1 MAKNYKGKSNEEKEK
16 EVNDLLDKA
25 EKGIESVFDS
35 QEDIKSLGD
44 FISKFYNYSIRNT
57 LLIQKQFQ
65 GALAVGSYAFW
76 KAKGFLVNKGEKGIK
91 ILAPNKRS
99 EYFINENGESISIK
113 KATEK
118 EKELIKKGELEVLT
132 GKLSFSQ
139 GYVFDVSQTNAKA
152 DDLPKIF
159 PNRWLEGDVENYD
172 LMYKAME
179 NIAKS
184 IGVKIIDPPYEL
196 GTSKGA
202 SYPLT
207 KEIALNPRN
216 NQLQNVKTLIHELAH
231 AKLHT
236 IDKQDEYTKSA
247 KEFQAELTAY
257 TVCKYFGLDTEE
269 YSFRYINEWTKD
281 IELKDKEKLLNEVKE
296 TIHEYIAVI
305 EDTLINEKELSL
317 EKDKNISL
325 EENINKDYDKSLYEI
340 KEEEVMNSNS
350 IKDIFKSLKEKVMIK
365 VNFILGKEN
374 EEFDIEQELREFEEL
389 FLEAEDSM
397 EMEDIKE
404 SMIFRIDGIDLE
416 VFMENGIEEEKL
428 LKLKD
433 DLIELYE
440 REISEE
446 YKTFMKKRGLE
457 LDGFIESFK
466 ERLEGIDF
474 EEGTYDMSFKD
485 YLEEELIG
493 YSETEYEEF
502 EEETYMDRLERQQIG
517 EEEYIKT
524 YGKNNFIDT
533 YMYYYERAYISYE
546 NLDKD
551 KIYTIKGD
559 IEVKDIEIKEGEEF
573 KISGYNQG
581 KFIIEFPN
589 RDIKTEITFNE
600 LQDLSDLL
608 KKEIED
614 IVDLERYFNEKNL
627 DKELRRELH
636 QNKDFIHLLDEKREI
651 DITIRNLKEDIE
663 YYSEDNEYSIDD
675 LKVKLNKYESLS
687 LDKTKELNRI
697 VSYKVEEV
705 KEEELNNLIESD
717 DWKLTDRDLDNV
729 NFKVMKN
736 NIEEMMKENYG
747 DFIRGIISIET
758 GIEDLDLLDSIYEKY
773 MDNDFNLINDNFEDL
788 KNDLL
793 NYSNYDK
800 EKEKENESYLDNQF
814 QENNEE
820 KNYYDENVLKIK
832 IAKVLEEKVYS
843 GVPINE
849 IERETKKFLDNTA
862 DVEKINL
869 MIKEKGFKESIEHV
883 SEVFLFL
890 GAVDNYNAFIIG
902 EKEIMKDSAIK
913 KAREELKN
921 EKGLGYKHNRN
932 RTVEVLYSEMPGF
945 KKGEK
950 LTIKEAMA
958 IFKEEV
964 EFGAEDK
971 AVEFKF
977 SLNENIKYNEEFI
990 IDKGSSVDLL
1000 EHIEEKIEDNYALRE
1015 LMTDYLKNNGL
1026 EFMNKGIEKE
1036 LNKEKEKEMEL
1047 E

>member
-1 MAKNYKGKSNEEKEK
+1 
-16 EVNDLLDKA
+16 
-25 EKGIESVFDS
+25 
-35 QEDIKSLGD
+35 
-44 FISKFYNYSIRNT
+44 
-57 LLIQKQFQ
+57 
-65 GALAVGSYAFW
+65 
-76 KAKGFLVNKGEKGIK
+76 
-91 ILAPNKRS
+91 
-99 EYFINENGESISIK
+99 
-113 KATEK
+113 
-118 EKELIKKGELEVLT
+118 
-132 GKLSFSQ
+132 
-139 GYVFDVSQTNAKA
+139 
-152 DDLPKIF
+152 
-159 PNRWLEGDVENYD
+159 
-172 LMYKAME
+172 
-179 NIAKS
+179 
-184 IGVKIIDPPYEL
+184 
-196 GTSKGA
+196 
-202 SYPLT
+202 
-207 KEIALNPRN
+207 
-216 NQLQNVKTLIHELAH
+216 
-231 AKLHT
+231 
-236 IDKQDEYTKSA
+236 
-247 KEFQAELTAY
+247 
-257 TVCKYFGLDTEE
+257 
-269 YSFRYINEWTKD
+269 
-281 IELKDKEKLLNEVKE
+281 
-296 TIHEYIAVI
+296 
-305 EDTLINEKELSL
+305 
-317 EKDKNISL
+317 
-325 EENINKDYDKSLYEI
+325 
-340 KEEEVMNSNS
+340 MNSNS

-485 YLEEELIG
+485 YLEKELIG

-663 YYSEDNEYSIDD
+663 YYSEDNGYSIDD
-675 LKVKLNKYESLS
+675 LKVELNKYESLS

-921 EKGLGYKHNRN
+921 EKGLDYKHNRN

>member
-1 MAKNYKGKSNEEKEK
+1 
-16 EVNDLLDKA
+16 
-25 EKGIESVFDS
+25 
-35 QEDIKSLGD
+35 
-44 FISKFYNYSIRNT
+44 
-57 LLIQKQFQ
+57 
-65 GALAVGSYAFW
+65 
-76 KAKGFLVNKGEKGIK
+76 
-91 ILAPNKRS
+91 
-99 EYFINENGESISIK
+99 
-113 KATEK
+113 
-118 EKELIKKGELEVLT
+118 
-132 GKLSFSQ
+132 
-139 GYVFDVSQTNAKA
+139 
-152 DDLPKIF
+152 
-159 PNRWLEGDVENYD
+159 
-172 LMYKAME
+172 
-179 NIAKS
+179 
-184 IGVKIIDPPYEL
+184 
-196 GTSKGA
+196 
-202 SYPLT
+202 
-207 KEIALNPRN
+207 
-216 NQLQNVKTLIHELAH
+216 
-231 AKLHT
+231 
-236 IDKQDEYTKSA
+236 
-247 KEFQAELTAY
+247 
-257 TVCKYFGLDTEE
+257 
-269 YSFRYINEWTKD
+269 
-281 IELKDKEKLLNEVKE
+281 
-296 TIHEYIAVI
+296 
-305 EDTLINEKELSL
+305 
-317 EKDKNISL
+317 
-325 EENINKDYDKSLYEI
+325 
-340 KEEEVMNSNS
+340 MNSNS

-559 IEVKDIEIKEGEEF
+559 MEVKDIEIKEGEEF

-581 KFIIEFPN
+581 KFIIEFQN

-773 MDNDFNLINDNFEDL
+773 MDSDFNLINDNFEDL

-921 EKGLGYKHNRN
+921 EKRLDCKYNRN

-964 EFGAEDK
+964 EFRAEDK

>member
-1 MAKNYKGKSNEEKEK
+1 
-16 EVNDLLDKA
+16 
-25 EKGIESVFDS
+25 
-35 QEDIKSLGD
+35 
-44 FISKFYNYSIRNT
+44 
-57 LLIQKQFQ
+57 
-65 GALAVGSYAFW
+65 
-76 KAKGFLVNKGEKGIK
+76 
-91 ILAPNKRS
+91 
-99 EYFINENGESISIK
+99 
-113 KATEK
+113 
-118 EKELIKKGELEVLT
+118 
-132 GKLSFSQ
+132 
-139 GYVFDVSQTNAKA
+139 
-152 DDLPKIF
+152 
-159 PNRWLEGDVENYD
+159 
-172 LMYKAME
+172 
-179 NIAKS
+179 
-184 IGVKIIDPPYEL
+184 
-196 GTSKGA
+196 
-202 SYPLT
+202 
-207 KEIALNPRN
+207 
-216 NQLQNVKTLIHELAH
+216 
-231 AKLHT
+231 
-236 IDKQDEYTKSA
+236 
-247 KEFQAELTAY
+247 
-257 TVCKYFGLDTEE
+257 
-269 YSFRYINEWTKD
+269 
-281 IELKDKEKLLNEVKE
+281 
-296 TIHEYIAVI
+296 
-305 EDTLINEKELSL
+305 
-317 EKDKNISL
+317 
-325 EENINKDYDKSLYEI
+325 
-340 KEEEVMNSNS
+340 MNSNS

-485 YLEEELIG
+485 YLEKELIG

-559 IEVKDIEIKEGEEF
+559 MEVKYIEIKEGEEF

-663 YYSEDNEYSIDD
+663 YYSEDNGYSIDD
-675 LKVKLNKYESLS
+675 LKVELNKYESLS

-800 EKEKENESYLDNQF
+800 NA
-814 QENNEE
+814 
-820 KNYYDENVLKIK
+820 LKIK
-832 IAKVLEEKVYS
+832 IAKELKERVYS
-843 GVPINE
+843 EVPINE
-849 IERETKKFLDNTA
+849 LEEEVKKFLDNTA

-869 MIKEKGFKESIEHV
+869 MIKEKGFN
-883 SEVFLFL
+883 EVFEDISAACLNST
-890 GAVDNYNAFIIG
+890 VEYNNVVLLNQDL
-902 EKEIMKDSAIK
+902 MKDDIIQRVKQEIWSKI
-913 KAREELKN
+913 
-921 EKGLGYKHNRN
+921 
-932 RTVEVLYSEMPGF
+932 YSHEDWLNSNGI
-945 KKGEK
+945 KGEK
-950 LTIKEAMA
+950 LNLEGKVLKGMR
-958 IFKEEV
+958 F
-964 EFGAEDK
+964 
-971 AVEFKF
+971 
-977 SLNENIKYNEEFI
+977 LN
-990 IDKGSSVDLL
+990 VDLREANL
-1000 EHIEEKIEDNYALRE
+1000 KKTNLSDCLIYADLRGADLTGAYINNTKWLGSNINNITIEDHKLSV
-1015 LMTDYLKNNGL
+1015 
-1026 EFMNKGIEKE
+1026 IENQ
-1036 LNKEKEKEMEL
+1036 LNKEIDSHISHMKNLKTNQKERTMRI
-1047 E
+1047 

>member
-1 MAKNYKGKSNEEKEK
+1 
-16 EVNDLLDKA
+16 
-25 EKGIESVFDS
+25 
-35 QEDIKSLGD
+35 
-44 FISKFYNYSIRNT
+44 
-57 LLIQKQFQ
+57 
-65 GALAVGSYAFW
+65 
-76 KAKGFLVNKGEKGIK
+76 
-91 ILAPNKRS
+91 
-99 EYFINENGESISIK
+99 
-113 KATEK
+113 
-118 EKELIKKGELEVLT
+118 
-132 GKLSFSQ
+132 
-139 GYVFDVSQTNAKA
+139 
-152 DDLPKIF
+152 
-159 PNRWLEGDVENYD
+159 
-172 LMYKAME
+172 
-179 NIAKS
+179 
-184 IGVKIIDPPYEL
+184 
-196 GTSKGA
+196 
-202 SYPLT
+202 
-207 KEIALNPRN
+207 
-216 NQLQNVKTLIHELAH
+216 
-231 AKLHT
+231 
-236 IDKQDEYTKSA
+236 
-247 KEFQAELTAY
+247 
-257 TVCKYFGLDTEE
+257 
-269 YSFRYINEWTKD
+269 
-281 IELKDKEKLLNEVKE
+281 
-296 TIHEYIAVI
+296 
-305 EDTLINEKELSL
+305 
-317 EKDKNISL
+317 
-325 EENINKDYDKSLYEI
+325 
-340 KEEEVMNSNS
+340 MNSNS

-559 IEVKDIEIKEGEEF
+559 MEVKDIEIKGGEEF

-589 RDIKTEITFNE
+589 RDIKTGITFNE

-675 LKVKLNKYESLS
+675 LKVELNKYESLS

-736 NIEEMMKENYG
+736 NIEEMMKENHG

-820 KNYYDENVLKIK
+820 KNYYDENALKIK
-832 IAKVLEEKVYS
+832 IAKELKEKVYS
-843 GVPINE
+843 EVPINE
-849 IERETKKFLDNTA
+849 IEKEAKRFLDNTA

-921 EKGLGYKHNRN
+921 EKRLDCKYNRN

>member
-1 MAKNYKGKSNEEKEK
+1 
-16 EVNDLLDKA
+16 
-25 EKGIESVFDS
+25 
-35 QEDIKSLGD
+35 
-44 FISKFYNYSIRNT
+44 
-57 LLIQKQFQ
+57 
-65 GALAVGSYAFW
+65 
-76 KAKGFLVNKGEKGIK
+76 
-91 ILAPNKRS
+91 
-99 EYFINENGESISIK
+99 
-113 KATEK
+113 
-118 EKELIKKGELEVLT
+118 
-132 GKLSFSQ
+132 
-139 GYVFDVSQTNAKA
+139 
-152 DDLPKIF
+152 
-159 PNRWLEGDVENYD
+159 
-172 LMYKAME
+172 
-179 NIAKS
+179 
-184 IGVKIIDPPYEL
+184 
-196 GTSKGA
+196 
-202 SYPLT
+202 
-207 KEIALNPRN
+207 
-216 NQLQNVKTLIHELAH
+216 
-231 AKLHT
+231 
-236 IDKQDEYTKSA
+236 
-247 KEFQAELTAY
+247 
-257 TVCKYFGLDTEE
+257 
-269 YSFRYINEWTKD
+269 
-281 IELKDKEKLLNEVKE
+281 
-296 TIHEYIAVI
+296 
-305 EDTLINEKELSL
+305 
-317 EKDKNISL
+317 
-325 EENINKDYDKSLYEI
+325 
-340 KEEEVMNSNS
+340 MNSNS

-457 LDGFIESFK
+457 LNGFIESFK

-559 IEVKDIEIKEGEEF
+559 MEVKDIEIKEGEEF

-581 KFIIEFPN
+581 KFIIEFQN

-736 NIEEMMKENYG
+736 NIEEMMKENHG

-921 EKGLGYKHNRN
+921 EKRLDCKYNRN

-958 IFKEEV
+958 IFKE
-964 EFGAEDK
+964 EDK

-1015 LMTDYLKNNGL
+1015 LMTDYLKI
-1026 EFMNKGIEKE
+1026 MV
-1036 LNKEKEKEMEL
+1036 
-1047 E
+1047 

>member
-1 MAKNYKGKSNEEKEK
+1 
-16 EVNDLLDKA
+16 
-25 EKGIESVFDS
+25 
-35 QEDIKSLGD
+35 
-44 FISKFYNYSIRNT
+44 
-57 LLIQKQFQ
+57 
-65 GALAVGSYAFW
+65 
-76 KAKGFLVNKGEKGIK
+76 
-91 ILAPNKRS
+91 
-99 EYFINENGESISIK
+99 
-113 KATEK
+113 
-118 EKELIKKGELEVLT
+118 
-132 GKLSFSQ
+132 
-139 GYVFDVSQTNAKA
+139 
-152 DDLPKIF
+152 
-159 PNRWLEGDVENYD
+159 
-172 LMYKAME
+172 
-179 NIAKS
+179 
-184 IGVKIIDPPYEL
+184 
-196 GTSKGA
+196 
-202 SYPLT
+202 
-207 KEIALNPRN
+207 
-216 NQLQNVKTLIHELAH
+216 
-231 AKLHT
+231 
-236 IDKQDEYTKSA
+236 
-247 KEFQAELTAY
+247 
-257 TVCKYFGLDTEE
+257 
-269 YSFRYINEWTKD
+269 
-281 IELKDKEKLLNEVKE
+281 
-296 TIHEYIAVI
+296 
-305 EDTLINEKELSL
+305 
-317 EKDKNISL
+317 
-325 EENINKDYDKSLYEI
+325 
-340 KEEEVMNSNS
+340 MNSNS

-457 LDGFIESFK
+457 LNGFIESFK

-517 EEEYIKT
+517 EEEYIKI

-559 IEVKDIEIKEGEEF
+559 MEVKDIEIKEGEEF

-675 LKVKLNKYESLS
+675 LKVELNKYESLS

-921 EKGLGYKHNRN
+921 EKGLDYKHNRN